1 MRVKTTL
8 ATTMFG
14 LLIGSVCWSV
24 AQQPAPVGAAEQ
36 EQVGGFVP
44 GQKRAPIDPA
54 QVAHGKTLFG
64 INCQACHGS
73 DLRGGDLGGP
83 NLLRS
88 QVTLS
93 DQNGELIVPIIQG
106 SRQAQ
111 GMPAIGLSIED
122 SKTVAAYVR
131 SVIGTIG
138 KQGMPP
144 GKQQV
149 LNIVLGNATDG
160 HAYFTSNCAKCHTS
174 EGNLQ
179 GIASRI
185 TDPKLLQAAW
195 LQGGSPNQSG
205 PRSQAKVTVTPS
217 TGPAV
222 EGTLV
227 RIDDFLV
234 TLKLSDGTSRSFHR
248 NGDVPKV
255 VVNDPLQAHKDM
267 LSLYTDKNVHDVT
280 AYLVTLK

>member
-1 MRVKTTL
+1 MHVRTKSITRATL
-8 ATTMFG
+8 A
-14 LLIGSVCWSV
+14 LLLGSACWVS
-24 AQQPAPVGAAEQ
+24 AQQPETAAPTGQ
-36 EQVGGFVP
+36 EGGFVP

-64 INCQACHGS
+64 INCQACQGS
-73 DLRGGDLGGP
+73 DLRGGDMGGP

-122 SKTVAAYVR
+122 SKIVAAYVR
-131 SVIGTIG
+131 SVIATIG
-138 KQGMPP
+138 KQGTPP

-149 LNIVLGNATDG
+149 LNIVVGNPGDG
-160 HAYFTSNCAKCHTS
+160 HAYFTSNCAKCHS
-174 EGNLQ
+174 SAGDLQ
-179 GIASRI
+179 GIATRF

-195 LQGGSPNQSG
+195 LQGGGRN
-205 PRSQAKVTVTPS
+205 AETPS
-217 TGPAV
+217 THATVTLPSGEKI

-227 RIDDFLV
+227 RMDSFLV
-234 TLKLSDGTSRSFHR
+234 TVKLADGSSRSFRR
-248 NGDVPKV
+248 NGDSPKV
-255 VVNDPLQAHKDM
+255 VAVDPLQAHKDM
-267 LSLYTDKNVHDVT
+267 LTLYTDKQIHDVT